1 MAAPPPPRPQ
11 ISPPGPPP
19 PPSNRP
25 SPPHCPCLNPPSNPP
40 PPPRGGLRPI
50 STGGGGGRVQKRG
63 DGPPVMAGID
73 ITNVH
78 LRERHFEQTRNTHM
92 SGTASIMGNQCT
104 QGSQKAL
111 DHGSAHRT
119 VPRTATTS
127 CLCWN
132 PLTLDLGCGCLVC
145 ILGSPPEDLERVA
158 KYWGGQAF
166 V

>member
-1 MAAPPPPRPQ
+1 MAAPPPPPPTTPNRPTWT
-11 ISPPGPPP
+11 PPP
-19 PPSNRP
+19 PTD
-25 SPPHCPCLNPPSNPP
+25 PPSNPP
-40 PPPRGGLRPI
+40 PPPGGAFGPFLL
-50 STGGGGGRVQKRG
+50 GGGGRVQKRG

-127 CLCWN
+127 CLCW
-132 PLTLDLGCGCLVC
+132 TH
-145 ILGSPPEDLERVA
+145 R
-158 KYWGGQAF
+158 
-166 V
+166 